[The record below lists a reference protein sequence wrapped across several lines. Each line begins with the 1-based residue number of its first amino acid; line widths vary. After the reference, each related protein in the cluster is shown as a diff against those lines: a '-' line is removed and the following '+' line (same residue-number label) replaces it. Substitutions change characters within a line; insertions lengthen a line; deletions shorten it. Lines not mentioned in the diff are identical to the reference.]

1 MRHNPFGVLDVD
13 DDDDEESPQIQYP
26 GTRVSSQPKIR
37 EVEQASGKR
46 KHASKLIFKAKQAH
60 LPKLFHLRR

>member
-1 MRHNPFGVLDVD
+1 MRHNPFGVLDVDD

-37 EVEQASGKR
+37 EGTSLGKR

-60 LPKLFHLRR
+60 LPKLFNLRR